1 MIYND
6 FDNFEEMVKPWGRN
20 EVLIKCQNLLKERNR
35 KKNVLY
41 TLRRWRDERLCG
53 FHCKVPRSISGDF

>member
-20 EVLIKCQNLLKERNR
+20 EVLIKCQNLLKERNK
-35 KKNVLY
+35 KKNVLLH
-41 TLRRWRDERLCG
+41 T
-53 FHCKVPRSISGDF
+53 KKMA